1 MINMSTDDYKFLLK
15 EVYSKHVHWWFLQ
28 QTYVGVHSAPWQCL
42 EILKTNHSV
51 LWLYLGILK
60 TNHSVLWLYL
70 VSCIDIKRL
79 RYSRASLVRTSKKHN
94 HNTMYKKRLKITLKV
109 LNDVK
114 QEYPGTKKY
123 IRRPSGRVFQR
134 KHISRRGNFSFTY
147 REAKS

>member
-1 MINMSTDDYKFLLK
+1 MSTDDYKFLLK

-42 EILKTNHSV
+42 EN
-51 LWLYLGILK
+51 LK

-123 IRRPSGRVFQR
+123 IRRPSWRVFQR
-134 KHISRRGNFSFTY
+134 KHISKRGNFSFTY